1 MMLRECLFN
10 CTKERTYRFAIDIG
24 GLFLYSYTHE
34 DIVSTYKNKLYFY
47 ISDNWKKKIQKI
59 SRKNS

>member
-10 CTKERTYRFAIDIG
+10 CTKERMYRFAIDIG

-47 ISDNWKKKIQKI
+47 ISDN
-59 SRKNS
+59 